1 MDLVVRQEDHGGVPV
16 LSLAGELDLTTVPQA
31 RDALVR
37 ASAMH
42 PGQTVVVDLDGVSFL
57 DSMGLGVLVG
67 GLRRARAAGGDLVL
81 VCSTPRLLD
90 VFALIH
96 LDRIFEI
103 FPSVGAVTGGC
114 RCGR

>member
-1 MDLVVRQEDHGGVPV
+1 MDLVVRQEDHGGMPV
-16 LSLAGELDLTTVPQA
+16 VSFAGELDLTTVPQA

-37 ASAMH
+37 AAALH

-67 GLRRARAAGGDLVL
+67 GLRRVRAGGGDLVL

-90 VFALIH
+90 ALGLVR
-96 LDRIFEI
+96 LDRVFEI
-103 FPSVGAVTGGC
+103 FPNLGAVTGACQRG
-114 RCGR
+114 